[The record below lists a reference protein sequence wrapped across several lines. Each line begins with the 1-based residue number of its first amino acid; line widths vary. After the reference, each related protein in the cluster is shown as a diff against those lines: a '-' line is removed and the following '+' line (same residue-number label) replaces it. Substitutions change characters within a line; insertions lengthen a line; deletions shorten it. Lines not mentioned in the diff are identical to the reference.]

1 MSDYELLYLK
11 FKKRFSTQQL
21 ISRLPRQK
29 KRITEV
35 ALLDVNGRVLH
46 KLIHQKAVWNRLH
59 VLKKKYR
66 RLVRS
71 KRAQGEPVM
80 ILRERRNGLN

>member
-21 ISRLPRQK
+21 LSSLPRQK

-46 KLIHQKAVWNRLH
+46 KLIHQKAVWDRLN
-59 VLKKKYR
+59 VLKREYR
-66 RLVRS
+66 KLVRS
-71 KRAQGEPVM
+71 ERTYGEPVL
-80 ILRERRNGLN
+80 ILRERKHGIN